1 MRPQTF
7 AIHDPDG
14 SVVLRA
20 VGISRRTLRKTFA
33 DQMTVKWRA
42 LWLQG
47 YRLKLM
53 ERNK

>member
-1 MRPQTF
+1 MKPQPF
-7 AIHDPDG
+7 AIHGPDG

-20 VGISRRTLRKTFA
+20 VGISRRTLRKAFA
-33 DQMTVKWRA
+33 EQMAVKWHS

-53 ERNK
+53 ELKK